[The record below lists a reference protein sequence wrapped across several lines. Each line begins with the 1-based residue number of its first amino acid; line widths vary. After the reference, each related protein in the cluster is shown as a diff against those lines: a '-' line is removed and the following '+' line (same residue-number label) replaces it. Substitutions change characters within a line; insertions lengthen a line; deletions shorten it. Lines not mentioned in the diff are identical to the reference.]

1 MALRITDASVK
12 DPRALRKVLEALATA
27 VNELIDDHATFKANS
42 AELQTE
48 LVNHTHDGSTA
59 THATSGSGSL
69 SLSTSQPAT
78 LSAPKVTP
86 GT

>member
-1 MALRITDASVK
+1 MALQITTAAVK
-12 DPRALRKVLEALATA
+12 DPRQLRKILEALATA

-59 THATSGSGSL
+59 THATSGTGAL

-78 LSAPKVTP
+78 LASPKVTP
-86 GT
+86 GV